1 LYQGPV
7 AGDAS
12 GISILGA
19 FAHNRSRSYSALV
32 SSSKR

>member
-19 FAHNRSRSYSALV
+19 FAHNRSRS
-32 SSSKR
+32 